1 MKKFILGLI
10 VGIALVPGLV
20 YLYLRSGRAPAA
32 ASDLPMPFERT
43 IARMALHVRIDKEMP
58 TVVPLPA
65 DETTFLAGVRVYRD
79 NCAMCHGL
87 PGQPAPA
94 AAVGMFPQAP
104 QLFQPH
110 HMVDDDPPGETY
122 WKAKNGI
129 RLSGMP
135 GFARSLSDQQL
146 WQVSLLLANA
156 DKLPATVHEA
166 LTASPASVSPANPP
180 K

>member
-1 MKKFILGLI
+1 
-10 VGIALVPGLV
+10 
-20 YLYLRSGRAPAA
+20 
-32 ASDLPMPFERT
+32 MPCERQ
-43 IARMALHVRIDKEMP
+43 IARTALRAKISKEMP
-58 TVVPLPA
+58 TVVPRPA
-65 DETTFLAGVRVYRD
+65 DEAAYLAGARVYRD

-87 PGQPAPA
+87 PDQPAPVVA
-94 AAVGMFPQAP
+94 GGMFPKAP

-129 RLSGMP
+129 RLTGMP
-135 GFARSLSDQQL
+135 GFAKSLSEQQL

-156 DKLPATVHEA
+156 DKLPASVHQA
-166 LTASPASVSPANPP
+166 LTVPAAPANPP